1 MHMLM
6 YLWVLRHRWRSAALD
21 HFPFPNKKQTV
32 VLETASDFSLLLRG
46 LEHLPEDGRLHI
58 RILWNAEV
66 YDYLYL
72 FYENQL
78 LYLSCLHGSRH
89 FFDDYYDLSSQIVK
103 DKIVVFPENGILRI
117 DSKLLRPPVDFDT
130 GLINIAIQKQAY
142 LCIYHTVS
150 QGREHLLHGY
160 HAT

>member
-1 MHMLM
+1 MTTAT
-6 YLWVLRHRWRSAALD
+6 YIEVAA
-21 HFPFPNKKQTV
+21 KM
-32 VLETASDFSLLLRG
+32 ETAKAARRWVSLSGMLDFLGVSRSG
-46 LEHLPEDGRLHI
+46 C
-58 RILWNAEV
+58 
-66 YDYLYL
+66 
-72 FYENQL
+72 
-78 LYLSCLHGSRH
+78 LSCLHGSRH